1 MGVLKFFLKM
11 GVRWEKDGQ
20 YLEGI
25 QAEVSGVVQVT
36 ANRQLFKNTL
46 VFYFINS
53 ILIKRKS
60 I

>member
-1 MGVLKFFLKM
+1 M

-60 I
+60 V